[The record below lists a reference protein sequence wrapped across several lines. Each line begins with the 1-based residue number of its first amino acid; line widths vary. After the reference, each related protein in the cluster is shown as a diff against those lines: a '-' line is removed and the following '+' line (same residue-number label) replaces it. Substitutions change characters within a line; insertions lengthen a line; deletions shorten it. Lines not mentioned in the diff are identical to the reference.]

1 MAVRFYDEALLK
13 KFQKWTADTQVQLTG
28 INETRRLFE
37 VVADKTNDKPIQLPL
52 IALSRN
58 GGYTIQEKYKQPRSY
73 NSYKPPRSY
82 NSNEF
87 IRVQDENSGAL
98 LNAIPIGI
106 SYQIDIY
113 ARHLAEADEYARNI
127 VFNIINYPK
136 LNIEIPYE
144 DSGLTHDANIRLIT
158 DVEDNSDIPER
169 LISGQFTRFTL
180 GIDIDDAYLFDVRIK
195 DNLSIVEGQL
205 HIVQP
210 DRVDKELIFQ
220 DIK

>member
-13 KFQKWTADTQVQLTG
+13 KFQRWTADTQVQLTG

-37 VVADKTNDKPIQLPL
+37 VIADKQNDKPIQLPL

-73 NSYKPPRSY
+73 NG
-82 NSNEF
+82 NAL
-87 IRVQDENSGAL
+87 VVTTDSGAK

-169 LISGQFTRFTL
+169 LISGQFTRFTI
-180 GIDIDDAYLFDVRIK
+180 GIDIDDAYLFDVRVK

-210 DRVDKELIFQ
+210 DRVDKELIF
-220 DIK
+220 

>member
-28 INETRRLFE
+28 VNETRKLFE
-37 VVADKTNDKPIQLPL
+37 VVADKNNDKPIQLPL

-73 NSYKPPRSY
+73 NS
-82 NSNEF
+82 NEF
-87 IRVQDENSGAL
+87 IRMQDANSGAL

-169 LISGQFTRFTL
+169 LISGQFTRFTI

-195 DNLSIVEGQL
+195 DNLSIVDVAATAPQ
-205 HIVQP
+205 
-210 DRVDKELIFQ
+210 
-220 DIK
+220 

>member
-13 KFQKWTADTQVQLTG
+13 KFQKWTADTQVHLTG

-37 VVADKTNDKPIQLPL
+37 VVADTNNDKPIQFPL

-73 NSYKPPRSY
+73 NG
-82 NSNEF
+82 NALV
-87 IRVQDENSGAL
+87 ITTDSGAK

-113 ARHLAEADEYARNI
+113 TRELAEADEYARNI

-144 DSGLTHDANIRLIT
+144 DTGLTHDANIRLIT

-169 LISGQFTRFTL
+169 LISGQFTRFTI
-180 GIDIDDAYLFDVRIK
+180 GIDIDDAYLFDVRVK

-205 HIVQP
+205 WATTTYDGKEQI
-210 DRVDKELIFQ
+210 DKELIFQ
-220 DIK
+220 IQK

>member
-13 KFQKWTADTQVQLTG
+13 KFQKWTADTQVHLTG
-28 INETRRLFE
+28 INETKRLFE
-37 VVADKTNDKPIQLPL
+37 VVADTNNDRPIQFPL

-73 NSYKPPRSY
+73 NGSAL
-82 NSNEF
+82 
-87 IRVQDENSGAL
+87 VVTTDSGAK

-113 ARHLAEADEYARNI
+113 TRELAEADEYARNI

-169 LISGQFTRFTL
+169 LISGQFTRFTI
-180 GIDIDDAYLFDVRIK
+180 GIDIDDAYLFDVRVK

-210 DRVDKELIFQ
+210 DRVDKELIF
-220 DIK
+220 

>member
-1 MAVRFYDEALLK
+1 MAVRFYDEALLN

-37 VVADKTNDKPIQLPL
+37 VIADKQNDKPIKLPL

-73 NSYKPPRSY
+73 NGNPL
-82 NSNEF
+82 
-87 IRVQDENSGAL
+87 VVTTDAGAK

-144 DSGLTHDANIRLIT
+144 DTGLTHDANIRLIT

-169 LISGQFTRFTL
+169 LISGQFTRFTI
-180 GIDIDDAYLFDVRIK
+180 GIDIDDAYLFDVRVK

-205 HIVQP
+205 WATTTYDGKEQI
-210 DRVDKELIFQ
+210 DKELIFQ
-220 DIK
+220 IQK

>member
-28 INETRRLFE
+28 VNETRKLFE
-37 VVADKTNDKPIQLPL
+37 VIADKNNDKPIQLPL

-73 NSYKPPRSY
+73 NS
-82 NSNEF
+82 NEF
-87 IRVQDENSGAL
+87 IRMQDANSGAL

-169 LISGQFTRFTL
+169 LISGQFTRFTV

-195 DNLSIVEGQL
+195 DNLSIVDVAATAP
-205 HIVQP
+205 HN
-210 DRVDKELIFQ
+210 
-220 DIK
+220 

>member
-13 KFQKWTADTQVQLTG
+13 KFQKWTADTQVHLTG

-37 VVADKTNDKPIQLPL
+37 VVADTNNDRPIQFPL

-73 NSYKPPRSY
+73 NDSAL
-82 NSNEF
+82 
-87 IRVQDENSGAL
+87 VVTTDSGAK

-113 ARHLAEADEYARNI
+113 TRELAEADEYARNI

-144 DSGLTHDANIRLIT
+144 DSGLTHDANIRLVT

-169 LISGQFTRFTL
+169 LISGQFTRFTI
-180 GIDIDDAYLFDVRIK
+180 GIDIDDAYLFDVRVK

-210 DRVDKELIFQ
+210 DRVDKELIFKIQ
-220 DIK
+220 K

>member
-28 INETRRLFE
+28 VNETRRLFE
-37 VVADKTNDKPIQLPL
+37 VIADKQNDRPIQLPL
-52 IALSRN
+52 ISLSRV

-73 NSYKPPRSY
+73 NGSKM
-82 NSNEF
+82 
-87 IRVQDENSGAL
+87 ILTTTSGAK

-169 LISGQFTRFTL
+169 LISGQFTRFTI
-180 GIDIDDAYLFDVRIK
+180 GIDIDDAYLFDVRVK

-205 HIVQP
+205 WATTIV
-210 DRVDKELIFQ
+210 DDKEKIDKELIFTIQ
-220 DIK
+220 K